1 MFFFLLKFVS
11 LGDPFT
17 CTPTPCHHPT
27 LCPTT
32 AFVEDTTVRWDI
44 HRGRQK
50 KRKENTRRRLT
61 FGRTACGG
69 WNGYPRSDWTATWRD
84 EGFSFFFFFLLA
96 TKKTKKIKR
105 WHDVTA
111 AVRGC
116 ISLLDPCQV
125 PLKCLLPSAPPSFS
139 PIKKE
144 NVSGVRGRV
153 WEVPLVALDTEYCL
167 QSRDG
172 LPSTVSKRSRPPSA
186 LGPSP
191 RADAPPSTN
200 TLTGLSQKNT
210 KYKDILNIIT
220 HCDKQWH

>member
-1 MFFFLLKFVS
+1 MRYSQRKEKKNKKQKKHSAATDFWKN
-11 LGDPFT
+11 
-17 CTPTPCHHPT
+17 C
-27 LCPTT
+27 
-32 AFVEDTTVRWDI
+32 VRWV
-44 HRGRQK
+44 K
-50 KRKENTRRRLT
+50 WLPEVRLD
-61 FGRTACGG
+61 RNVKG
-69 WNGYPRSDWTATWRD
+69 WR
-84 EGFSFFFFFLLA
+84 FFFFFFLLA

-172 LPSTVSKRSRPPSA
+172 LPSTVSKRSRPPSVQV
-186 LGPSP
+186 LVQTLP
-191 RADAPPSTN
+191 RPPARWRGF
-200 TLTGLSQKNT
+200 LKKHQ
-210 KYKDILNIIT
+210 I
-220 HCDKQWH
+220 